1 MDEKRVLALLGF
13 LLGLV
18 AGVLILVGALE
29 LGRNQSITVELI
41 AGRIVQVVF
50 GVVIL
55 FASLLIYRRTTN
67 AGGFVNL
74 IVGIIGLFV
83 PGIGTTEAALA
94 IISGILGL
102 IASGAF
108 K

>member
-18 AGVLILVGALE
+18 AGVLILVGAFQ
-29 LGRNQSITVELI
+29 LGRNQSITIELI
-41 AGRIVQVVF
+41 AERIVQVVL

-55 FASLLIYRRTTN
+55 FASLLIYRSTTN

-83 PGIGTTEAALA
+83 PPIGTTEAALA

-102 IASGAF
+102 IASGTF